1 MCQLSQMAM
10 IDKED
15 VTLLP
20 CDKCNTPTLFP
31 IQKVN
36 DLLRVGFYCTNCRVV
51 HLPVVF
57 KKPCNED

>member
-1 MCQLSQMAM
+1 M

-51 HLPVVF
+51 HLPVEF
-57 KKPCNED
+57 KKPCSED